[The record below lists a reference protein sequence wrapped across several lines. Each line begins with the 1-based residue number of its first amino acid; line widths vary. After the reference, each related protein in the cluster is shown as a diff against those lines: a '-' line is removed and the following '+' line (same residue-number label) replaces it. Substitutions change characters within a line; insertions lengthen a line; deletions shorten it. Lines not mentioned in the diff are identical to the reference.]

1 MNITAK
7 MVKELRDRTGAGM
20 MECKK
25 ALTETNGDMEAAVI
39 WLRENSDVK
48 ADKKAGRV
56 ATEGT
61 IAAEVSAD
69 SKTAAMIEVNIET
82 DFAARNENF
91 KDYVA
96 KLSKQALVSPA
107 QDVDAFL
114 DEPYITDPT
123 ITIGESV
130 REMIASIGEN
140 MMVRRYVKYEA
151 GNNGLIHAY
160 IHGIGNVGVL
170 IEVKTGNEESVERAE
185 VKDLAKNLAMQI
197 AAMNPRWLR
206 PDDVDAAVVEQERE
220 VLRTVTLNEGR
231 PENIVDKIVD
241 GRIGRFFR
249 DNTLLEQD
257 YVRDDKMSVSD
268 YITSVGKSISDDI
281 EIVRYTRFELG
292 EGVERV
298 EEDFAAEVM
307 SQIK

>member
-1 MNITAK
+1 MKITAK

-56 ATEGT
+56 AAEGT

-69 SKTAAMIEVNIET
+69 AKTAAMIEVNIET

-91 KDYVA
+91 KDYVD

-107 QDVDAFL
+107 KDVDDFL
-114 DEPYITDPT
+114 EEPFITDSS
-123 ITIGESV
+123 ITVAESV
-130 REMIASIGEN
+130 REMVANIGEN

-151 GNNGLIHAY
+151 GDNGLIHAY

-170 IEVKTGNEESVERAE
+170 IEIKADKEESVASEE
-185 VKDLAKNLAMQI
+185 LKDLAKNLAMQV
-197 AAMNPRWLR
+197 AAMNPRWLS
-206 PDDVDAAVVEQERE
+206 PDDVEDSVIEQERE
-220 VLRTVTLNEGR
+220 VLRVQTLNEGR

-257 YVRDDKMSVSD
+257 YVRDDKMSVGE
-268 YITSVGKSISDDI
+268 YIKSIEKSLSDEI

-292 EGVERV
+292 EGIERV